1 MQLLNIQL
9 LIIQAP
15 RDSLDFI
22 IKASYNHHNLFMA
35 DVNETLLQ
43 QETLGGNHGYVMM
56 LKLLEIV
63 HFFTVIL

>member
-1 MQLLNIQL
+1 
-9 LIIQAP
+9 
-15 RDSLDFI
+15 
-22 IKASYNHHNLFMA
+22 MA

-63 HFFTVIL
+63 HTERPVHAFTSDKQN